1 MSARVDELAAR
12 RRDLQRRSG
21 QLRDSLA
28 EQAAEAVG
36 RIAWLDRAVGVLQ
49 RTGSRPVVLA
59 ATLALLVLR
68 PLRAVRWGVKAAA
81 YASLARRG
89 WAAWRAFQR

>member
-1 MSARVDELAAR
+1 M
-12 RRDLQRRSG
+12 
-21 QLRDSLA
+21 
-28 EQAAEAVG
+28 
-36 RIAWLDRAVGVLQ
+36 
-49 RTGSRPVVLA
+49 A

>member
-1 MSARVDELAAR
+1 MSARLDELAAR
-12 RRDLQRRSG
+12 RRALQQRSG

-28 EQAAEAVG
+28 DQAAEAVG
-36 RIAWLDRAVGVLQ
+36 RVAWLDRAVGVLR
-49 RTGSRPVVLA
+49 RTSSRPVVMA